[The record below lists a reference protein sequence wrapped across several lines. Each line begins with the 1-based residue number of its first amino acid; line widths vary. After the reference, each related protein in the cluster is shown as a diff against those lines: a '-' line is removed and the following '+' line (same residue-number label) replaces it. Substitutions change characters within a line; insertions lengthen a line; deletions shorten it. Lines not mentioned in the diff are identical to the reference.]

1 MSTIGH
7 EVYRNSVSIAVAELN
22 GYTHRMAFV
31 LVRVT
36 DLRGR
41 NVETFQGP
49 TLDYSSLTNDEIDAM
64 LTEAACRHAR

>member
-22 GYTHRMAFV
+22 SYTPRTAFV
-31 LVRVT
+31 MVRVT
-36 DLRGR
+36 DLLGR

-49 TLDYSSLTNDEIDAM
+49 TLDYSCMTDGEIDAM
-64 LTEAACRHAR
+64 LVEAACRHAR